1 MDIKD
6 LKKAWDRYSSIEK
19 RELDENQIRE
29 VLRGRT
35 RSMIEKIE
43 RNIRIGYVII
53 FLLIAFFLV
62 DDFLVAP
69 LLVDGISEGIKIPRW
84 ILALDVLT
92 NLMIVFTFIFFV
104 IRYYKVKRECDVT
117 CKLSQTL
124 TKIIHTLNIYRRM
137 FYLAIMVLVVST
149 ATGFIAGMYQG
160 VIYNT
165 QKSGISISEINTGNL
180 ILTFLMG
187 LVGLLI
193 LTGGLFFLFRW
204 GFRRLYGNYLTKLKS
219 TLQEL
224 NEIE

>member
-6 LKKAWDRYSSIEK
+6 LKKAWDHYSSVEK

-43 RNIRIGYVII
+43 RNIWIGVVII
-53 FLLIAFFLV
+53 FLLITFFLV
-62 DDFLVAP
+62 NDFLVTP
-69 LLVDGISEGIKIPRW
+69 LLIDGISEGMKVPRW
-84 ILALDVLT
+84 ILVLDVLT
-92 NLMIVFTFIFFV
+92 NLMIVFIFFFFV
-104 IRYYKVKRECDVT
+104 IRYYKVKRECDISGA
-117 CKLSQTL
+117 LSRTL
-124 TKIIHTLNIYRRM
+124 KKMIHTLNIYRQM
-137 FYLAIMVLVVST
+137 FYLAIMVLVVSI

-160 VIYNT
+160 VIYNA

-180 ILTFLMG
+180 IMTLLLG
-187 LVGLLI
+187 LVVLLI

-204 GFRRLYGNYLTKLKS
+204 GFRRLYGNYLTKLKNI
-219 TLQEL
+219 LQEL